1 MMHRQA
7 QTSLEYAVLVS
18 AVVAALVGMTIYM
31 KRGMQGRL
39 QQSAENIGQQYDPA
53 KTTGNMTM
61 TSRGHTITRV
71 TSNAA
76 GGKIETTSNT
86 IIEEDSSTVHGSET
100 VLP

>member
-1 MMHRQA
+1 MRRRA

-18 AVVAALVGMTIYM
+18 VVVAALVAMTIYM

-39 QQSAENIGQQYDPA
+39 QQSAENIGPQYDPE

-61 TSRGHTITRV
+61 TSTGHMITRV
-71 TSNAA
+71 TSNTV
-76 GGKIETTSNT
+76 GNKIQITSNT